1 MREEESLREQSSIE
15 SVVKDYVDSLN
26 ESEPEAVEET
36 TIESDE
42 QVVVE
47 DAKSDE
53 VEDEVRAEE
62 STNKTVED
70 ADVESKPEIEGEV
83 EDLDKELSG
92 FVPEYKDLAKSIDD
106 QELRQKIID
115 AGKKQRAAIDRK
127 LSELGDQKKQNGVK
141 IAQYEQLEALFA
153 KDARE
158 AIKTLANGAKVD
170 LNELID
176 KPTVQQDDS
185 LIDEEDYRTPEEIAR
200 DKRLEALEQKV
211 KFREE
216 EFERKQREQVQADV
230 AAFVNAKD
238 ENGNLKYPHVVKVG
252 AKMGE
257 LILNSSMT
265 YEEAYNAAV
274 YSDPQLRAEYEAEI
288 LSKAEAKRK
297 AEVEKAKKL
306 NKIAPKS
313 TGLKAKVT
321 NPYKATLNAVS
332 AFYG

>member
-15 SVVKDYVDSLN
+15 SVVKDYVDSFN

-47 DAKSDE
+47 NAKSDE
-53 VEDEVRAEE
+53 VEDEIRAEE

-92 FVPEYKDLAKSIDD
+92 FVPEYKDLAKSIED

-127 LSELGDQKKQNGVK
+127 MSELGDQKKQNSVK
-141 IAQYEQLEALFA
+141 LEQYEQLEALFA
-153 KDARE
+153 KDAKE
-158 AIKTLANGAKVD
+158 AIRTLANGAKVN

-176 KPTVQQDDS
+176 EPTAQKDDS
-185 LIDEEDYRTPEEIAR
+185 LIDDDDYRTEEEIAR

-211 KFREE
+211 KLREE
-216 EFERKQREQVQADV
+216 ELERKQRERVQEDAV
-230 AAFVNAKD
+230 AFVNAKD
-238 ENGNLKYPHVVKVG
+238 ENGNLKYPHVARVG

-274 YSDPQLRAEYEAEI
+274 YSDHELRSQYEADI

-297 AEVEKAKKL
+297 AEVVKAKKL

-313 TGLKAKVT
+313 TSLKAKVSD
-321 NPYKATLNAVS
+321 PYKSTVDAVS
-332 AFYG
+332 QFYG